1 MKREKIVSLLINL
14 YQDVFLK
21 ERFFLFF
28 FYIFQDVLSPIDED
42 EAESQTVLIGD
53 KNVKVKND
61 SSLSFYT

>member
-53 KNVKVKND
+53 KNVNVKND

>member
-53 KNVKVKND
+53 KNVMVKND

>member
-1 MKREKIVSLLINL
+1 MKREKNSFSFNQPLSGCFPKRK
-14 YQDVFLK
+14 VFSI
-21 ERFFLFF
+21 F

-61 SSLSFYT
+61 SSLRFYT

>member
-28 FYIFQDVLSPIDED
+28 FYMYIFQDVLSPIDED

-53 KNVKVKND
+53 KNVKVNM
-61 SSLSFYT
+61 TVH

>member
-28 FYIFQDVLSPIDED
+28 FYIFQDGLSPIDED